1 MVWLLLIEAP
11 ALSDPAYKP
20 ISGTG
25 ATITPLIG
33 KTKIPSSVS
42 SLVMVIS
49 AVKLP
54 TVDPDKVTMKVSVTP
69 GAMLLIEL
77 LMENEASLE
86 VISEMDRSAVPVFS
100 IAKVCTRSLP

>member
-1 MVWLLLIEAP
+1 MTSVWSLVIEVP
-11 ALSDPAYKP
+11 VLSDPAYRP
-20 ISGTG
+20 ISGEVISPT
-25 ATITPLIG
+25 TRNTNV
-33 KTKIPSSVS
+33 PSSAS

-86 VISEMDRSAVPVFS
+86 VMFEMDKSAVPVFS
-100 IAKVCTRSLP
+100 MAKV